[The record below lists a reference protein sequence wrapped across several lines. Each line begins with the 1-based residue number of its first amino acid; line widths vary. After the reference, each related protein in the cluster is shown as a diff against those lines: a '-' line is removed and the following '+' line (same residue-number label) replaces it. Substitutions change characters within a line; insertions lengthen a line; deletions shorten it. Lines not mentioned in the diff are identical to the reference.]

1 MNDLA
6 NASLFMLIFAI
17 ALVLYGLLMA
27 ITGNR
32 DLMPYRAIHS
42 IRNKEDV
49 KRVGRIVVVIGLVL
63 GAVML
68 VVHVFAVLL
77 PA

>member
-6 NASLFMLIFAI
+6 HASLFMLIFAV
-17 ALVLYGLLMA
+17 ALVLYGLLLA
-27 ITGNR
+27 KTGNR
-32 DLMPYRAIHS
+32 DLMPYRAQHS

-49 KRVGRIVVVIGLVL
+49 KRVGRIVIVVGLVL

-68 VVHVFAVLL
+68 VALAFTR
-77 PA
+77 

>member
-6 NASLFMLIFAI
+6 HASLFLLIFAL
-17 ALVLYGLLMA
+17 ALVLYGLLLA
-27 ITGNR
+27 KAGNR
-32 DLMPYRAIHS
+32 NLMPYRATHS

-49 KRVGRIVVVIGLVL
+49 RRVGRIVVMVGLVL

-68 VVHVFAVLL
+68 LTFAL
-77 PA
+77 AR

>member
-6 NASLFMLIFAI
+6 HASLFMLIFAL
-17 ALVLYGLLMA
+17 ALVLYGLLLA
-27 ITGNR
+27 KTGNR

-42 IRNKEDV
+42 IRNKDDV
-49 KRVGRIVVVIGLVL
+49 KCVGRIVVVVGLVL

-68 VVHVFAVLL
+68 LVHAL
-77 PA
+77 AR

>member
-6 NASLFMLIFAI
+6 HASLFLLIFAL
-17 ALVLYGLLMA
+17 ALVLYGLLLA
-27 ITGNR
+27 KTGNR
-32 DLMPYRAIHS
+32 NLMPYRATHS

-49 KRVGRIVVVIGLVL
+49 RRVGRIVVMVGLVL

-68 VVHVFAVLL
+68 LTFAL
-77 PA
+77 AR